1 MLKLSDIDVKIK
13 GLYMDKSI
21 ISTKAD
27 RLLAISDVLKKSYIE
42 KSMVIR
48 VSDFTKSKTVI
59 FHTIS
64 EMFKGDKIVVRSS
77 SKNEDSMSGSNAGHY
92 ESVLNVNSSDYEE
105 VCQAIVTVI
114 NSYMDNNVSDAAMAD
129 ISEEQILIQK
139 QATDIIMSGVIFTR
153 DIVNNTPYY
162 MISYDEDGTTDYVTS
177 GQGGKTKWIAR
188 NVSREFVDE
197 QFYSILEA
205 VKELEGIFSDVE
217 ALDIEFGVNSQ
228 KQVVIFQVT
237 PLVAVINNAKP
248 MTDKD
253 FADTKSFAK
262 CAYLDTNHMMSDMAY
277 WNPADVIGTNPR
289 PLDYSLYSEFITAS
303 VWTDAIAKLGYDNVS
318 AELMQKIGN
327 KPFVSINRAI
337 EGLTPRGLDSQLKYK
352 LNQYYRE
359 ELAKDKNIHST
370 IEQQLLFNSFDFVTD
385 KKLQDMMEH
394 GFTEV
399 EFWRIREALYKL
411 TINVLASYDNICNR
425 DLNDIDQLA
434 QIRHQI
440 REEAPLTETN
450 VMKLY
455 KYVEELRTSIL
466 EHGAPQFVR
475 QARCAAIA
483 KKFCDSLVEGDFFS
497 KDEMDSFMLSIPTVK
512 TEFESDFESYRKGQ
526 LSKEEFN
533 KKYGHQ
539 RLGTYDIRTDCYGNM
554 QFDSVSLKTNSI
566 KKKNIQGKLLDYD
579 KLKKALEA
587 AGLKVTPEKFTDFLI
602 KATKNREYFHSE
614 YTKSLSL
621 MLEIIIKLG
630 DVLGIA
636 REDMSY
642 LEIQE
647 LSSYHSRDSYI
658 QIIESRRT
666 MYHANS
672 YLMLPEVILGLGD
685 IDVIDFD
692 ETKPNFITTK
702 VVEADI
708 VNLDN
713 NNNRD
718 IEGKIVVLTKADPGY
733 DWIFDKNIA
742 GFVTKYGGVASH
754 MAIRCAEF
762 GVPAAIG
769 CGEILYKEVTSML
782 RMKLDCENGK
792 IIEIS
797 PLED

>member
-1 MLKLSDIDVKIK
+1 MGKT
-13 GLYMDKSI
+13 I

-27 RLLAISDVLKKSYIE
+27 TLLAIRDMLKKSYIE
-42 KSMVIR
+42 PSMVIR
-48 VSDFTKSKTVI
+48 VSDFQKSKTEV

-77 SKNEDSMSGSNAGHY
+77 SKNEDSLDGSNAGHY
-92 ESVLNVNSSDYEE
+92 ESVLDVNSYEYEE
-105 VCQAIVTVI
+105 VCDAINTVM
-114 NSYMDNNVSDAAMAD
+114 NSYIEDDN
-129 ISEEQILIQK
+129 SETALTEIFDEQILIQR
-139 QATDIIMSGVIFTR
+139 QATDIVMSGVIFTR

-162 MISYDEDGTTDYVTS
+162 MISYGEDGATDYVTS

-197 QFYSILEA
+197 QFYNILEA
-205 VKELEGIFSDVE
+205 IKELENIFSDVE
-217 ALDIEFGVNSQ
+217 ALDIEFAVNS
-228 KQVVIFQVT
+228 KKEVIIFQVT
-237 PLVAVINNAKP
+237 PLVAVINAARP

-262 CAYLDTNHMMSDMAY
+262 CVYLDTNHMMSDMAY
-277 WNPADVIGTNPR
+277 WNPAEVIGTNPR
-289 PLDYSLYSEFITAS
+289 PLDYSLYSEFITS
-303 VWTDAIAKLGYDNVS
+303 GIWSKAISGLGYEAVN

-327 KPFVSINRAI
+327 KPFVSIDYAI
-337 EGLTPRGLDSQLKYK
+337 EGLTPKGLDSQLRYK
-352 LNQYYRE
+352 LKHYYEE
-359 ELAKDKNIHST
+359 ELKKNKSIHNT
-370 IEQQLLFNSFDFVTD
+370 IEQELILNSFDFYTEE
-385 KKLQDMMEH
+385 KLQYMKDY
-394 GFTEV
+394 GFSEV
-399 EFWRIREALYKL
+399 ELWRIREALFKL
-411 TINVLASYDNICNR
+411 TINVLASYDNLCNE
-425 DLNDIDQLA
+425 DLKSLDELA
-434 QIRHQI
+434 QLRHQI
-440 REEAPLTETN
+440 REEAPLAETN

-455 KYVEELRTSIL
+455 KYVEELRSSIIA
-466 EHGAPQFVR
+466 HGAPQFVR

-483 KKFCDSLVEGDFFS
+483 KNFCESLVKGGFFTS
-497 KDEMDSFMLSIPTVK
+497 DEMDSFMLSIPTVA
-512 TEFESDFESYRKGQ
+512 TQFESDFESYRKGQ
-526 LSKEEFN
+526 LPKEDFN
-533 KKYGHQ
+533 KKYGHL

-554 QFDSVSLKTNSI
+554 QFDSSSLKVQSI
-566 KKKNIQGKLLDYD
+566 DKKVAQGKLLDYD
-579 KLKKALEA
+579 KLKKALDKV
-587 AGLKVTPEKFTDFLI
+587 GLRVTPEKFTDFLI
-602 KATKNREYFHSE
+602 KALKNREYFKSE
-614 YTKSLSL
+614 YIKSLSL
-621 MLEIIIKLG
+621 MLEIIIRLG

-685 IDVIDFD
+685 MDVVDFD

-702 VVEADI
+702 IVEADI

-769 CGEILYKEVTSML
+769 CGEVMYKEITSML

-792 IIEIS
+792 ITEIS